1 MHHASKEQQHNA
13 PSSATMES
21 SPAILQLPDELLDCI
36 ISQLATPLDTVHFGQ
51 ACKRTHSLVSVS
63 LVWRRHCLETWKYWT
78 PRHDLP
84 AKLLQPPLQTN
95 WLQLCAERSQVERKA
110 AALFEALL
118 TTQQSRVERMQGI
131 AAKGKDVQDLL
142 LRLKDQTPD
151 EAEDVLA
158 RRWHAQAIL
167 AMVHRTTAVDLW
179 RRLTLDEDV
188 SLEEALCGYDLF
200 LLAVDRPELI
210 EDVKAEL
217 DRVATCVRGTT
228 TNFDGLSVRQKAVRI
243 AEYLL
248 SEGLVGNPDEANYQ
262 ALRNNFLSIALFD
275 EPHTSLPLQSVAIYC
290 AVAKRL
296 GLDARP
302 SNVPGHVLAVV
313 TAPPGQTVD
322 GLEASGDGPERMH
335 MDPWRQSQ
343 EITPDELTLRLLHA
357 GIPPYR
363 HDEFIS
369 GADTLEMVLRTSRN
383 MLRSVES
390 ARFGSPSHL
399 DIEAAQYSAL
409 WSMFALG
416 DRNPALAT
424 ARRRQCLHFL
434 MEQVQLY
441 FPEDSVLFTDNVLPM
456 LEDEGAYDTVSEVM
470 ARLGDADRRQ
480 KTPKAR
486 ESDGSRVQ
494 YRIGDCFQHK
504 RFGYRGFIV
513 GWDTHC
519 AAGPGWIL
527 RMGVDEL
534 PRGRSQPFY
543 NIVGDDRS
551 SRYVAEENIELLE
564 DEPPQELLRLAGR
577 FFKRWDRDEKT
588 FVSNIRD
595 EYPDD

>member
-1 MHHASKEQQHNA
+1 
-13 PSSATMES
+13 MES
-21 SPAILQLPDELLDCI
+21 SSALLQLPDELLDCI
-36 ISQLATPLDTVHFGQ
+36 ISQLATPVDTTHFGQ
-51 ACKRTHSLVSVS
+51 ACRRTHGLVSAS
-63 LVWRRHCLETWKYWT
+63 LVWRRHCLATWQYWA

-84 AKLLQPPLQTN
+84 AKLAQPPLHTD
-95 WLQLCAERSQVERKA
+95 WLQLCVERIQVERKA

-118 TTQQSRVERMQGI
+118 LTQQNRVERMQGI

-151 EAEDVLA
+151 EVEDVLA
-158 RRWHAQAIL
+158 RRWHAEAIL
-167 AMVHRTTAVDLW
+167 GMIHRTTAVDIW
-179 RRLTLDEDV
+179 RRLTLDDDV
-188 SLEEALCGYDLF
+188 SLEEELCGYDLF
-200 LLAVDRPELI
+200 LLAVDRTELI

-217 DRVATCVRGTT
+217 SRIATCVRDTT
-228 TNFDGLSVRQKAVRI
+228 IDFDVLSVRQKAVRI
-243 AEYLL
+243 AEYLI
-248 SEGLVGNPDEANYQ
+248 SKGLVGNPDEANYQ

-302 SNVPGHVLAVV
+302 SNVPGHVLAVI
-313 TAPPGQTVD
+313 TAPLGQTLD
-322 GLEASGDGPERMH
+322 GLETPSDVPERMH

-343 EITPDELTLRLLHA
+343 EIAPDELTLRLLHA

-363 HDEFIS
+363 HTEFIN

-383 MLRSVES
+383 MLRSVET
-390 ARFGSPSHL
+390 ARFGAPSQL

-441 FPEDSVLFTDNVLPM
+441 FPEDAALFTDNVLPM

-470 ARLGDADRRQ
+470 ARMGDADRRPRTQ
-480 KTPKAR
+480 KPR
-486 ESDGSRVQ
+486 ESDGSRVR
-494 YRIGDCFQHK
+494 YRIGDWFQHK
-504 RFGYRGFIV
+504 RYGYRGFIV
-513 GWDTHC
+513 GWDAHC
-519 AAGPGWIL
+519 AAGPGWIM

-534 PRGRSQPFY
+534 PRGREQPFY
-543 NIVGDDRS
+543 NIVGDNRS

-564 DEPPQELLRLAGR
+564 DQPPQELLRLAGR
-577 FFKRWDRDEKT
+577 FFKRWDEDGKA